1 MMDISRLRQENE
13 MADCITIDGTT
24 YEGMESTIKVL
35 RKKQDTMHPRAL
47 TSFIVWAVREGKL
60 AVKK

>member
-1 MMDISRLRQENE
+1 